1 MNTDP
6 FPAALLERAGLP
18 ASDVAGW
25 AASAPAPGA
34 GESLRAAADA
44 AGAFLV
50 RGQDL
55 ARRLPAPS
63 RRTLDERTAGQAIAE
78 ILDNCRDAFL
88 RSHAADVYDALT
100 GRCARPL
107 RVEELVDQAAAAF
120 PGLVPAPADMEAERG
135 RMLADKHGIEFAQGL
150 LVGHVLALP
159 RAGRHLIGAMLRPVP
174 EAFEHLEE
182 LLATG
187 AVDLGPVRVT
197 RRGRAAVLELS
208 NPQHLN
214 AEDDLTLGLTECAVD
229 MILLDPGIE
238 VGVIRG
244 GVVEHPR
251 HPGERVFGSGIN
263 LTRLYHGRI
272 DFLFYL
278 VRDLGYVNKIY
289 RGITLAGQDGAAAV
303 PPRDGRSP
311 DHLERDA
318 IEKLWI
324 AAVERY
330 AVGGACQLLH
340 VVDHVLATRGSR
352 LFLPARKEGIIPGA
366 SNLRLPRF
374 VGDRAARQ
382 AILSGREWTAGEPD
396 AALLCD
402 EVVEPGEVD
411 RALGARIDALTNSGL
426 VNAAA
431 NRSALRAG
439 QEPLDLF
446 REYMATFSVE
456 QARCHLSPALVRN
469 LEVHWNARERTLEAH
484 PGAPIRRPL

>member
-1 MNTDP
+1 MTTAH
-6 FPAALLERAGLP
+6 FPAGLIERAGLSAP
-18 ASDVAGW
+18 DVADW
-25 AASAPAPGA
+25 AASAPATGGPFGPVA
-34 GESLRAAADA
+34 EAVS
-44 AGAFLV
+44 AFLV
-50 RGQDL
+50 RGQGL
-55 ARRLPAPS
+55 VGRLPAPA
-63 RRTLDERTAGQAIAE
+63 RGTPDERAARQAVTGMMNGA
-78 ILDNCRDAFL
+78 RDAFL
-88 RSHAADVYDALT
+88 RSHAAELYDALT
-100 GRCARPL
+100 DHCTRPL
-107 RVEELVDQAAAAF
+107 RVEELVYEAAVAF
-120 PGLVPAPADMEAERG
+120 PGLVPTLAEMDAERG
-135 RMLADKHGIEFAQGL
+135 RMLADKEGIEFAQGL
-150 LVGHVLALP
+150 LVAHVLALP
-159 RAGRHLIGAMLRPVP
+159 RSGRHLVGAMLRPVP
-174 EAFEHLEE
+174 AAFERLGE
-182 LLATG
+182 LRSTG
-187 AVDLGPVRVT
+187 AADLGPVRIT
-197 RRGRAAVLELS
+197 RRGRAGILEMT
-208 NPQHLN
+208 NPRHLN
-214 AEDDLTLGLTECAVD
+214 AEDDLTLNLTECAVD
-229 MILLDPGIE
+229 MILLDPDIE

-251 HPGERVFGSGIN
+251 YQGERVFGSGIN

-289 RGITLAGQDGAAAV
+289 RGISAQETAAFAPPAGGPSPGA
-303 PPRDGRSP
+303 PSP
-311 DHLERDA
+311 GGPESA

-340 VVDHVLATRGSR
+340 VVDHVIATRGSR

-402 EVVEPGEVD
+402 EVVQPGEMD
-411 RALGARIDALTNSGL
+411 GALEARIDALTNSGL

-431 NRSALRAG
+431 NRSALRVG

-469 LEVHWNARERTLEAH
+469 LEVHWNARARSL
-484 PGAPIRRPL
+484 

>member
-1 MNTDP
+1 
-6 FPAALLERAGLP
+6 
-18 ASDVAGW
+18 
-25 AASAPAPGA
+25 
-34 GESLRAAADA
+34 
-44 AGAFLV
+44 
-50 RGQDL
+50 
-55 ARRLPAPS
+55 
-63 RRTLDERTAGQAIAE
+63 
-78 ILDNCRDAFL
+78 
-88 RSHAADVYDALT
+88 
-100 GRCARPL
+100 
-107 RVEELVDQAAAAF
+107 
-120 PGLVPAPADMEAERG
+120 
-135 RMLADKHGIEFAQGL
+135 
-150 LVGHVLALP
+150 
-159 RAGRHLIGAMLRPVP
+159 MLRPVP
-174 EAFEHLEE
+174 EAFEHLGE
-182 LLATG
+182 LRATG

-197 RRGRAAVLELS
+197 RRGRAGILELS
-208 NPQHLN
+208 NPKHLN
-214 AEDDLTLGLTECAVD
+214 AEDDLTLGRTECAVD
-229 MILLDPGIE
+229 LILLDPGIE

-251 HPGERVFGSGIN
+251 YPGERVFGSGIN

-289 RGITLAGQDGAAAV
+289 RGITLAPQDPAAAA
-303 PPRDGRSP
+303 PLRDGHSP
-311 DHLERDA
+311 GHLERDA
-318 IEKLWI
+318 SEKLWI

-402 EVVEPGEVD
+402 EVVPPGELD
-411 RALGARIDALTNSGL
+411 RALEARIDALTNSGL

-469 LEVHWNARERTLEAH
+469 LEVHWNARERRL
-484 PGAPIRRPL
+484 